1 VRSFIVNLQTY
12 FSNRTPLVEDV
23 ANLYFIPV
31 KDGQLKRY
39 FDFLKPGIQISLK
52 LFFEAEVSL

>member
-1 VRSFIVNLQTY
+1 
-12 FSNRTPLVEDV
+12 V

-31 KDGQLKRY
+31 KDGQLKRCL
-39 FDFLKPGIQISLK
+39 DFLKPGIQISLK